1 MIGAILSTVDV
12 IGLGML
18 LGGGVYESVVMA
30 PNYRSNLPQS
40 LDYLR
45 HFMTVTT
52 PANFFRVVSP
62 ITMISLAATLIVYW
76 GFLPARWWFIAALAA
91 LILADSITY
100 GFHYPR
106 NKVLFI
112 EEPLSSDINML
123 RRLAQEWATGNLVR
137 IVLLAIATVMATYG
151 IVSLVQI
158 PVA

>member
-1 MIGAILSTVDV
+1 MIGEILSTLDI

-18 LGGGVYESVVMA
+18 LGGGVYESVVVA

-45 HFMTVTT
+45 HFMKVAT
-52 PANFFRVVSP
+52 PANFFRIVSP
-62 ITMISLAATLIVYW
+62 ATMIFLVVTVIVCW
-76 GFLPARWWFIAALAA
+76 GSIPARWWFMPALAA

-112 EEPLSSDINML
+112 EPLSSDTDML
-123 RRLAQEWATGNLVR
+123 RRLAQQWATGNLVR
-137 IVLLAIATVMATYG
+137 IVLMVIAIVNAMYGMILLA
-151 IVSLVQI
+151 QI